1 MDVQKQ
7 NETCENLRYMQGFY
21 SNVTNGFSFSPDAL
35 IAGQQ
40 ETKSNISQLDK
51 SKRLKL
57 AIDELQIGQRIQK
70 ELKQQG
76 RTVSWLARQLGME
89 RTNLYYIFRQNS
101 IDVKLLLCISFYLN
115 HNFLQDLNEVFK
127 AYGLL

>member
-7 NETCENLRYMQGFY
+7 NKTCENLGYMQGCC
-21 SNVTNGFSFSPDAL
+21 SSVTHGIGLSPDVPVAC
-35 IAGQQ
+35 QQ
-40 ETKSNISQLDK
+40 EAKPNIQQVD
-51 SKRLKL
+51 KRLKL

-89 RTNLYYIFRQNS
+89 RTSLYYVFRQNS
-101 IDVKLLLCISFYLN
+101 IDMGLLLRISCHLN
-115 HNFLQDLNEVFK
+115 HNFLQEVTDVCQSH
-127 AYGLL
+127 GLW